1 MTVTID
7 AMPVFGFVYKSCA
20 CPTNLVSVP
29 DLIRAAIA
37 SSIAPAGGG
46 ILEVMAALI
55 RMVGGRKFQ
64 Y

>member
-46 ILEVMAALI
+46 GEN
-55 RMVGGRKFQ
+55 RK
-64 Y
+64 